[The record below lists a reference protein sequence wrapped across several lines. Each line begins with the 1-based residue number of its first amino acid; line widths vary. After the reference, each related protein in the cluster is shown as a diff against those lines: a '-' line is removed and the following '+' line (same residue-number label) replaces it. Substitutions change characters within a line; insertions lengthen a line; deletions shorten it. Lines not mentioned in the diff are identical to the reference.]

1 VSPRSS
7 SWSHAQSPNFAGHGG
22 VPHRG
27 DVQRA
32 LAARAAGALAEDAV
46 QVWGDSVPRG
56 MQGSYGTVHFIF
68 VRLAA
73 RAKQP

>member
-1 VSPRSS
+1 MS
-7 SWSHAQSPNFAGHGG
+7 
-22 VPHRG
+22 
-27 DVQRA
+27 
-32 LAARAAGALAEDAV
+32 ARAAGALAEDAV

-56 MQGSYGTVHFIF
+56 MQGSYGTVHFF